1 MYLISDLIRDLEEIE
16 KSMFKNIPINST
28 EEDQK
33 DFYNFTIA
41 VAINHCKEF
50 TKQNKQPRKKNKME
64 EMVISN
70 NRDSETYTKSFKD
83 IDEAKNW
90 VVNHLDLS
98 KDWKVMSVKKIEGN
112 QYRDVDFCF
121 LSFCLFFIVRQ

>member
-1 MYLISDLIRDLEEIE
+1 MYLISDLIRDLKEIE
-16 KSMFKNIPINST
+16 KVMVKNIPINST
-28 EEDQK
+28 DEDQK

-50 TKQNKQPRKKNKME
+50 IKQNKQPRKKNKME

-98 KDWKVMSVKKIEGN
+98 KDWKVMSVKKIEGKAK
-112 QYRDVDFCF
+112 CK
-121 LSFCLFFIVRQ
+121 